1 MVSGTNLTTAAAGA
15 IEYDGTVFY
24 ATPAAS
30 TRSVVAAEQFT
41 VLTTA
46 YSATLN
52 QTGAQ
57 KLFNTSTTGAI
68 TLPVGLYQ
76 FECQFNLSSMSNTSS
91 SFGFAVGGT
100 ATITYYYYCEANKS
114 ASLSTAGTP
123 HQTFSTA
130 ANTTLVANS
139 AGTNGIA
146 FIKGYINIT
155 VAGTIIPQF
164 SLSAAVQATV
174 GIGSYF
180 KISPLSTGNIVGNWS

>member
-1 MVSGTNLTTAAAGA
+1 
-15 IEYDGTVFY
+15 
-24 ATPAAS
+24 
-30 TRSVVAAEQFT
+30 VVAVEQFT

-52 QTGAQ
+52 QTGVQ
-57 KLFNTSTTGAI
+57 KLFNTSTNGAI

-76 FECQFNLSSMSNTSS
+76 FECQFALSNLSNTSS

-100 ATITYYYYCEANKS
+100 ATITYTFYCEANKN
-114 ASLSTAGTP
+114 AGLSTAGTP

-139 AGTNGIA
+139 AGTNAIA
-146 FIKGYINIT
+146 FIKGYISVT
-155 VAGTIIPQF
+155 VTGTIVPQF

-174 GIGSYF
+174 GVGSYF